1 MGRKI
6 IMQKSNKHETLGEKL
21 KAEARAEILENI
33 EEETNKIREEAE
45 REIRNKK
52 REAEEEIK
60 NMRREAEEEISD
72 MRREAEEEIRKMRTE
87 TEEEIDDERRKNMQ
101 ETRERREEVNK
112 IVSETDQKIGA
123 INEQIQMANLKTAE
137 YQMLQEE
144 NKALKKKLEKY
155 RTEIELLKEQSLNPN
170 ANRENQENI
179 TDIEKSI
186 FDIVKQEPPTKIGQI
201 VLSEE
206 LSSKQFQELAKR
218 CKAEQVH
225 KDGILLENGFKIS
238 IMAIPSEKEKN
249 KYEFYSNIPIITR
262 YNLLGITNFIFQLH
276 KIGIKP
282 AKEKESDGISLDCVL
297 YDDEKKIDENYI
309 SKETKPNIYRI
320 KYKNGKFE
328 NYGLLA
334 LTMHKNLNC
343 SKKNVSIN
351 RLKQV
356 SARAFVESAK
366 LSGNSE
372 FINEV
377 DKKTEFNER

>member
-6 IMQKSNKHETLGEKL
+6 IVQNSNQHETLGEKL
-21 KAEARAEILENI
+21 KAEARAEILANI
-33 EEETNKIREEAE
+33 EEETNKMREKAE
-45 REIRNKK
+45 KEIRNKK
-52 REAEEEIK
+52 REAEEEIRNMRREAEEDIS
-60 NMRREAEEEISD
+60 NMRREAEEEIRN
-72 MRREAEEEIRKMRTE
+72 MRIE
-87 TEEEIDDERRKNMQ
+87 TKEEIDDERRKNMQ
-101 ETRERREEVNK
+101 ETQERQEEVNK

-137 YQMLQEE
+137 YQILQEE
-144 NKALKKKLEKY
+144 NKVLKKKIEKY

-186 FDIVKQEPPTKIGQI
+186 FDIVKQEHPTKIGQI

-206 LSSKQFQELAKR
+206 LSSKQFQELANR
-218 CKAEQVH
+218 CKAEQVY

-334 LTMHKNLNC
+334 LTMHKILNC

-356 SARAFVESAK
+356 SARALVESAK
-366 LSGNSE
+366 LSRNNK

>member
-1 MGRKI
+1 
-6 IMQKSNKHETLGEKL
+6 
-21 KAEARAEILENI
+21 
-33 EEETNKIREEAE
+33 
-45 REIRNKK
+45 
-52 REAEEEIK
+52 
-60 NMRREAEEEISD
+60 

-186 FDIVKQEPPTKIGQI
+186 FDIVKQEHPTKIGQI

>member
-6 IMQKSNKHETLGEKL
+6 IVQNSNQHETLGEKL
-21 KAEARAEILENI
+21 KAEARAEILANI
-33 EEETNKIREEAE
+33 EEETNKLRKKAE
-45 REIRNKK
+45 KEIRNKK

-60 NMRREAEEEISD
+60 NMRREAEEEISN

-101 ETRERREEVNK
+101 ETQERREEVNK

-123 INEQIQMANLKTAE
+123 INEEIQMANLKTAE

-144 NKALKKKLEKY
+144 NKTLKKKIEKY

-186 FDIVKQEPPTKIGQI
+186 LDIVKQEHPTKIGQI
-201 VLSEE
+201 VLSEG
-206 LSSKQFQELAKR
+206 LSSKQFRELAKR
-218 CKAEQVH
+218 CKAEQVY
-225 KDGILLENGFKIS
+225 KDGILLENGVKIS

-282 AKEKESDGISLDCVL
+282 AEDKESEGISLDCVL
-297 YDDEKKIDENYI
+297 YDDEKKIDQNYI
-309 SKETKPNIYRI
+309 SKEINPNIYRI
-320 KYKNGKFE
+320 KYKNDKFE
-328 NYGLLA
+328 NYGFLA
-334 LTMHKNLNC
+334 LAMHKNLNC
-343 SKKNVSIN
+343 SKKNVSTN

-372 FINEV
+372 FINDV
-377 DKKTEFNER
+377 GKKTEFNER

>member
-6 IMQKSNKHETLGEKL
+6 IMQNSSKHETLGEKL

-33 EEETNKIREEAE
+33 EEETNKMREKAE
-45 REIRNKK
+45 KEIRNKK

-72 MRREAEEEIRKMRTE
+72 MRREAEEEI
-87 TEEEIDDERRKNMQ
+87 DDERRKNMQ

-112 IVSETDQKIGA
+112 IVSEADQKIGA

-186 FDIVKQEPPTKIGQI
+186 FDIVKQEHPTKIGQI
-201 VLSEE
+201 VLSKE

-218 CKAEQVH
+218 CKTEQVY
-225 KDGILLENGFKIS
+225 KDGILLKNGFKIS

-297 YDDEKKIDENYI
+297 YDDEKKIDQNYI
-309 SKETKPNIYRI
+309 SKEIKPNIYRI

-334 LTMHKNLNC
+334 LAMHKNLNC
-343 SKKNVSIN
+343 SKKNVSTN
-351 RLKQV
+351 RLKQL

>member
-6 IMQKSNKHETLGEKL
+6 IVQNSNQHETLGEKL
-21 KAEARAEILENI
+21 KAEARAEILANI
-33 EEETNKIREEAE
+33 EEETNKLRKKAE
-45 REIRNKK
+45 KEIRNKK

-60 NMRREAEEEISD
+60 NMRREAEEEISN

-101 ETRERREEVNK
+101 ETQERREEVNK

-123 INEQIQMANLKTAE
+123 INEEIQMAKLKTAE

-144 NKALKKKLEKY
+144 NKTLKKKIEKY

-186 FDIVKQEPPTKIGQI
+186 LDIVKQEHPTKIGQI
-201 VLSEE
+201 VLSEG
-206 LSSKQFQELAKR
+206 LSSKQFRELAKR
-218 CKAEQVH
+218 CKAEQVY
-225 KDGILLENGFKIS
+225 KDGILLENGVKIS

-282 AKEKESDGISLDCVL
+282 AEDKESEGISLDCVL
-297 YDDEKKIDENYI
+297 YDDEKKIDQNYI
-309 SKETKPNIYRI
+309 SKEINPNIYRI
-320 KYKNGKFE
+320 KYKNDKFE
-328 NYGLLA
+328 NYGFLA
-334 LTMHKNLNC
+334 LAMHKNLNC
-343 SKKNVSIN
+343 SKKNVSTN

-372 FINEV
+372 FINDV
-377 DKKTEFNER
+377 GKKTEFNER